1 MEKSAIENVYY
12 VSNMKNY
19 ILSMGQLMG
28 KGYSV
33 FMKDWI
39 MHLKDKRGCL
49 IACVEM
55 TKNRMYKLNLR
66 NI

>member
-1 MEKSAIENVYY
+1 
-12 VSNMKNY
+12 MKNY